1 MHGLIFETSI
11 CYWQDQRSRGKRARR
26 RGAGRAGGGGGVG
39 EADRREA
46 REPREEGGPGR
57 ALAGRESR
65 PPRPARGEDAGPR
78 RHPRVR
84 EGRGASPPP
93 REARGGGGVVRRGGG
108 RRAALLSPPPPA
120 RPGHTGDG
128 RRAPSASVRPPP
140 RAGRGR
146 RAARTRR
153 PARGGARPGTR
164 PALGRAHRGGGA
176 PSSGTRRRRRRRRRH
191 GRRIGAAAG
200 PGSEAHRGTRPRGA
214 ADGEGTEADGRAE
227 RGTDGMRPRGAD
239 TAQPAAGVGW
249 PRATARGTAQSEP
262 GEGTRVGRRGPP
274 RDLTATGPPGTGAVP
289 RRHPRRRTGAPTLAG
304 LAATATATPGAAA
317 GPGRTLSRR
326 TPAAPPPTALTRAG
340 SPAPPPSLRAFR
352 GHCTAPPGDAT
363 GPAGAGGRHPREGE
377 ARPARARAGDGNAG
391 GRTRGTRRGEAR
403 PAAAG
408 RGRRARTAGAAGQGR
423 GRRPGTGGKR
433 PGHAAGPPG
442 TPARDPTAT
451 RTRGRSRDAR
461 GAGRPRPSPE
471 RGPRPGPA
479 ARAGEPSTRLPP
491 SIRHRSVF
499 RLSLNPEAR
508 QPGDDALERG
518 GPDRDRTPPPAA
530 AQGAR
535 AGATGSPSPTAAGPG
550 KPRPTGRRAPTRPP
564 LPPGLTPRGP
574 AARTRPPT
582 CRTPGGAQRDPPPTR
597 RGEARAARR
606 RSHRGRAVPPPDR
619 LAFGLTEA
627 LHEPPGLSRAGG
639 VCGTGKRTT
648 TQERVRG
655 QGQSRA
661 RVPPPAR
668 PHPPRPPR
676 RGERARLSLPPRPP
690 RKTATLGT
698 HTPPWRGPEG
708 DAGLRET
715 TPPLGL
721 RHLRDDLERSRGT
734 TEGHTRHARTPAW
747 GAQRG
752 SGGTALPA
760 TGRAAR
766 RAHAEEA
773 KRERPAVSEDQRP
786 PLTPRGRGR
795 ETEDQGQRPHPTPA
809 FLTLPDGQRGGEDK
823 RGAPRTDREERTR
836 SPGTPVPRPARFRLG
851 PGEHDHTT
859 SIRGAEVE
867 QGEARRGQSPEG
879 PAFSL
884 AGSLHPPPPRL
895 ASPRLRRERPTTP
908 REHLTGGA
916 EPTGRGSSQPPPGA
930 HSGGEGR
937 RG

>member
-1 MHGLIFETSI
+1 M
-11 CYWQDQRSRGKRARR
+11 
-26 RGAGRAGGGGGVG
+26 
-39 EADRREA
+39 
-46 REPREEGGPGR
+46 
-57 ALAGRESR
+57 
-65 PPRPARGEDAGPR
+65 
-78 RHPRVR
+78 
-84 EGRGASPPP
+84 
-93 REARGGGGVVRRGGG
+93 VRRGGG
-108 RRAALLSPPPPA
+108 RRAALLSPSSIPPG
-120 RPGHTGDG
+120 PGHTGDG
-128 RRAPSASVRPPP
+128 RRAPSASVRPPAP
-140 RAGRGR
+140 ERGGGR

-176 PSSGTRRRRRRRRRH
+176 PSSGTRRRRRRRRRRH

-326 TPAAPPPTALTRAG
+326 TPAAPPPRPSRARG

-597 RGEARAARR
+597 RGEARAAVGNERHAAPPRGRR
-606 RSHRGRAVPPPDR
+606 TRLPPLPRRAGESCSAHVLRQSPRWPLLRSGGAAAGGSGTPRLPLGSLEKAFSPRARRPSPGPSRLRAHGGAPRAARPQPGGRGLRYREADHHTGACARSGPEQGPRPAPCKASSAEASATRGTGTPLPSASTPPKDSHARDTHATVAGTRGGRRVEGNDTTARPQAPEGRPGALQGHHRGSHEARSH
-619 LAFGLTEA
+619 T
-627 LHEPPGLSRAGG
+627 
-639 VCGTGKRTT
+639 
-648 TQERVRG
+648 RV
-655 QGQSRA
+655 
-661 RVPPPAR
+661 
-668 PHPPRPPR
+668 
-676 RGERARLSLPPRPP
+676 
-690 RKTATLGT
+690 
-698 HTPPWRGPEG
+698 
-708 DAGLRET
+708 
-715 TPPLGL
+715 
-721 RHLRDDLERSRGT
+721 
-734 TEGHTRHARTPAW
+734 
-747 GAQRG
+747 
-752 SGGTALPA
+752 
-760 TGRAAR
+760 GRAAR
-766 RAHAEEA
+766 QRRHSPPRH
-773 KRERPAVSEDQRP
+773 RE
-786 PLTPRGRGR
+786 G
-795 ETEDQGQRPHPTPA
+795 
-809 FLTLPDGQRGGEDK
+809 
-823 RGAPRTDREERTR
+823 R
-836 SPGTPVPRPARFRLG
+836 SPGTR
-851 PGEHDHTT
+851 
-859 SIRGAEVE
+859 RG
-867 QGEARRGQSPEG
+867 GEAGAICRVRRPTAPTDAPRQGTGDRRSGPEAT
-879 PAFSL
+879 PNPCL
-884 AGSLHPPPPRL
+884 PHPP
-895 ASPRLRRERPTTP
+895 
-908 REHLTGGA
+908 
-916 EPTGRGSSQPPPGA
+916 
-930 HSGGEGR
+930 
-937 RG
+937 

>member
-1 MHGLIFETSI
+1 MPV
-11 CYWQDQRSRGKRARR
+11 
-26 RGAGRAGGGGGVG
+26 GGGG
-39 EADRREA
+39 ERQTPARRGS
-46 REPREEGGPGR
+46 RERRGGPGR
-57 ALAGRESR
+57 ALAGPGDPTAPV
-65 PPRPARGEDAGPR
+65 PPAARTPDRATHPRGPR
-78 RHPRVR
+78 GSRRV
-84 EGRGASPPP
+84 AATA

-108 RRAALLSPPPPA
+108 RRAALLSPSSIPPG
-120 RPGHTGDG
+120 PGHTGDG
-128 RRAPSASVRPPP
+128 RRAPSASVRPPAP
-140 RAGRGR
+140 ERGGGR

-176 PSSGTRRRRRRRRRH
+176 PSSGTRRRRRRRRRRH

-200 PGSEAHRGTRPRGA
+200 PGSEAHQGTRPRGA

-326 TPAAPPPTALTRAG
+326 TPAAPPPRPSRARG

-508 QPGDDALERG
+508 PPGDDALERG

-564 LPPGLTPRGP
+564 LSPRAHPTGAGRTHTAPHLPDARRGP
-574 AARTRPPT
+574 AGPSPDSEG
-582 CRTPGGAQRDPPPTR
+582 GGAG
-597 RGEARAARR
+597 RGRQRAARGPTAGPAHPTPSPPAEGGGVLLCPRAPAVATVATAALGRGGGWGVRYPKAPSRIAREGVLTEGAPSLPRTVSPSGSRR
-606 RSHRGRAVPPPDR
+606 RSTSRPASAGREGSAVQGSGPPHRSVCAV
-619 LAFGLTEA
+619 
-627 LHEPPGLSRAGG
+627 
-639 VCGTGKRTT
+639 
-648 TQERVRG
+648 
-655 QGQSRA
+655 RA
-661 RVPPPAR
+661 RAEPASR
-668 PHPPRPPR
+668 PLQGLIR
-676 RGERARLSLPPRPP
+676 RG
-690 RKTATLGT
+690 
-698 HTPPWRGPEG
+698 
-708 DAGLRET
+708 
-715 TPPLGL
+715 
-721 RHLRDDLERSRGT
+721 LRDEGNGHASPFRLDPPERQPRS
-734 TEGHTRHARTPAW
+734 GHTRH
-747 GAQRG
+747 RG
-752 SGGTALPA
+752 G
-760 TGRAAR
+760 
-766 RAHAEEA
+766 
-773 KRERPAVSEDQRP
+773 D
-786 PLTPRGRGR
+786 PRG
-795 ETEDQGQRPHPTPA
+795 TP
-809 FLTLPDGQRGGEDK
+809 G
-823 RGAPRTDREERTR
+823 
-836 SPGTPVPRPARFRLG
+836 
-851 PGEHDHTT
+851 
-859 SIRGAEVE
+859 
-867 QGEARRGQSPEG
+867 
-879 PAFSL
+879 
-884 AGSLHPPPPRL
+884 
-895 ASPRLRRERPTTP
+895 
-908 REHLTGGA
+908 
-916 EPTGRGSSQPPPGA
+916 
-930 HSGGEGR
+930 
-937 RG
+937 